1 MPMKNNENLEKY
13 FISNGI
19 NYFPVGEIGKIEC
32 ISPTVDNLTKA
43 LCSEESIVYAPPVK
57 SVPKET
63 KDRLAT
69 RGLCEERLV
78 LETFD
83 NGMLKKVYGLI
94 PAISDVSVKN
104 KSVVIVSF
112 CDGTKEKAVL
122 HKEDTFS
129 LEQGIAI
136 CISKKLLSTETG
148 GRGNAAYN
156 KLVRY
161 GVKKYND
168 CEKNRV
174 KEKKSRAEAKK
185 QKALREEKRKKKNEK
200 KKEREINIRKE
211 AYLRAMREMEKDNNP
226 ERAS

>member
-19 NYFPVGEIGKIEC
+19 NYFPVGEIGTIEC
-32 ISPTVDNLTKA
+32 ISPTVDNLKKT
-43 LCSEESIVYAPPVK
+43 LCSEESIVYPPAK
-57 SVPKET
+57 TAPKET

-136 CISKKLLSTETG
+136 CISKKLLSDETG

-211 AYLRAMREMEKDNNP
+211 AYLRAMREMENNNNP